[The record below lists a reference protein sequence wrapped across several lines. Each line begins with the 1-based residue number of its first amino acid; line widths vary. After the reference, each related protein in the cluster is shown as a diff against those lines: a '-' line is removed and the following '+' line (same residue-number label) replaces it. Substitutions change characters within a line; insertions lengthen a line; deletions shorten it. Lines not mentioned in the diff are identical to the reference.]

1 MRKKDIDRLLDE
13 FRDKCRKHNLSIT
26 PQRTAIYRAL
36 LESDNHPTCEDIHR
50 RVRTAFPELAIDTVY
65 RTLSTFAEIDLIDEV
80 EGYGEPKRYDPE
92 TEAHHH
98 FRCRKC
104 NKIIDFREKS
114 FDNLKAPARMR
125 RKYAISNIRVILE
138 GLCDTCMKT

>member
-1 MRKKDIDRLLDE
+1 MRSGDTDPLLHE
-13 FRDKCRKHNLSIT
+13 FRDKCRKHNLSIN

-50 RVRTAFPELAIDTVY
+50 LVRTFPELAIDTVY
-65 RTLSTFAEIDLIDEV
+65 RALSTFAEIDLIDEV

-92 TEAHHH
+92 TGTHHH

-104 NKIIDFREKS
+104 NKIIDFREKR
-114 FDNLKAPARMR
+114 FDNLKTPVRIR
-125 RKYAISNIRVILE
+125 RKYAVSNVRVILE
-138 GLCDTCMKT
+138 GLYDMCIEK